1 MPSAAALLA
10 RRLGRPYLE
19 VDGLA
24 NWALVAWER
33 STRQAVELSMQA
45 IELARRH
52 GWAEEPV
59 TTPAYVV
66 LGVSSLNQGRLE
78 QAKSWLDR
86 AERAVRPE
94 VQPAEGITAHYARG
108 AIKLA
113 CGREHEGLAA
123 FRAAERLAGLLV
135 TPHRWQGGPGRSRC
149 TPSCGSGRP
158 GWWNRPWPGWMN
170 SSKRPLRCAAS
181 WGAATR
187 SGSPTGRGRCARAR
201 RQRSLP
207 VGNHRTGLVQAFLL
221 EAITRDALGDAQAA
235 ARALERTLEIAE
247 PDGVLFPFLLHPA
260 SGLLDRH
267 RRTRKAIPCIMPGRQ
282 TA

>member
-1 MPSAAALLA
+1 LGVGRLGGVYPAGRGAEYAGDRAGPSA
-10 RRLGRPYLE
+10 RLGRGAVTPRPPMWCSASHRSARAGWSRQSRGWTALS
-19 VDGLA
+19 VPFGLRCSRPRGYRHTTLA
-24 NWALVAWER
+24 EQSSLRAAV
-33 STRQAVELSMQA
+33 STRRWPLSG
-45 IELARRH
+45 LPNGWPGCSSRR
-52 GWAEEPV
+52 
-59 TTPAYVV
+59 T
-66 LGVSSLNQGRLE
+66 
-78 QAKSWLDR
+78 
-86 AERAVRPE
+86 
-94 VQPAEGITAHYARG
+94 
-108 AIKLA
+108 
-113 CGREHEGLAA
+113 
-123 FRAAERLAGLLV
+123 
-135 TPHRWQGGPGRSRC
+135 RWQGGPGRSRC
-149 TPSCGSGRP
+149 MLSCGSGRP
-158 GWWNRPWPGWMN
+158 GWWNRPWSGWMN